1 MQAVHQKAA
10 YNKTMSSALVKWSK
24 PGIIYVARNRVNGKL
39 YVGQTIKSLV
49 RRRCDHVN
57 CADHGSELAFHSAI
71 RKHGKTSFE
80 FTIVQRCHGRTLLNE
95 AERWWIK
102 QLRSMVPNGYNL
114 TDGGEASI
122 PSEQTRRKM
131 SEATRRRMTPD
142 GMKALGEKGHAA
154 LRGSRWTPERRAN
167 HKVNV
172 SPEVLKRRMEGRL
185 ANPYVASEE
194 DKRKISEGK
203 RGKKVSAEGRANIS
217 AAHMGIHK
225 GYVHSEESKRN
236 MSEGKRRWWA
246 KRKSANKSQISLDFG
261 HGRRE
266 L

>member
-39 YVGQTIKSLV
+39 YVGQTIKSL
-49 RRRCDHVN
+49 
-57 CADHGSELAFHSAI
+57 
-71 RKHGKTSFE
+71 
-80 FTIVQRCHGRTLLNE
+80 
-95 AERWWIK
+95 
-102 QLRSMVPNGYNL
+102 
-114 TDGGEASI
+114 
-122 PSEQTRRKM
+122 
-131 SEATRRRMTPD
+131 
-142 GMKALGEKGHAA
+142 
-154 LRGSRWTPERRAN
+154 
-167 HKVNV
+167 VNV